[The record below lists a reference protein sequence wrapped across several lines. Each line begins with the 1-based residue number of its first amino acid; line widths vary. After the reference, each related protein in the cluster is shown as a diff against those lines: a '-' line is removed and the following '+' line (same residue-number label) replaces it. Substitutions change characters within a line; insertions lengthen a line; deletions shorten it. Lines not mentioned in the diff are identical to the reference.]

1 MHNIIK
7 ILHEKLNIPKAGK
20 QPRKTKFQISI
31 ISKLPIFGYFYTWE
45 NEIIL
50 FYSNHINPLFL
61 LLEAVHL
68 LRPFIKFH
76 YIFYFETRKIQ
87 SSVCT

>member
-31 ISKLPIFGYFYTWE
+31 ISKLQ
-45 NEIIL
+45 IL
-50 FYSNHINPLFL
+50 VTFIHGKMKLFCFT
-61 LLEAVHL
+61 V
-68 LRPFIKFH
+68 I
-76 YIFYFETRKIQ
+76 T
-87 SSVCT
+87 